1 MVQAKDS
8 ILLREKFGDLD
19 LCASNGLCPLIDFL
33 LLDHGFQ
40 GARIVFRQTETH
52 PSTPLHEELVDRGAL
67 LGVDVSDLLQ
77 ESSFISLKFVDS
89 LLQADDEDALLPG
102 AILIEQTLIGR
113 LLLVLPSGFLDVE
126 LAPLLPHLHH
136 TYHLTLSYLA
146 ILSRAFDLGDHGG
159 IGDAEVT
166 QGEEVV

>member
-1 MVQAKDS
+1 MLEAKDS
-8 ILLREKFGDLD
+8 ILLREKVCDLD
-19 LCASNGLCPLIDFL
+19 FCAGNWLSPLIDFL
-33 LLDHGFQ
+33 FLDHGFQ

-67 LGVDVSDLLQ
+67 LSIDVSDLLQ
-77 ESSFISLKFVDS
+77 ESRFISLKFVDS
-89 LLQADDEDALLPG
+89 LLQADGEDALLPG

-113 LLLVLPSGFLDVE
+113 LLLVLPTGFLDVE

-146 ILSRAFDLGDHGG
+146 ILSGAFDLGDHGG
-159 IGDAEVT
+159 IGHAKVT
-166 QGEEVV
+166 QGEQVV